1 MTEVCDRCGH
11 VVCQSCKRNPNIG
24 RKCPVCRQEI
34 IGRATTLEKI
44 SERFYKMKTGSD
56 VIIIED
62 QEEEEEEEVE
72 VSPEVPRNTL
82 SASVMEDPI
91 LEMIFTPRRNDL
103 EELLRFVSNIS
114 FLTRNTS

>member
-1 MTEVCDRCGH
+1 
-11 VVCQSCKRNPNIG
+11 
-24 RKCPVCRQEI
+24 
-34 IGRATTLEKI
+34 
-44 SERFYKMKTGSD
+44 MKTGSD

-62 QEEEEEEEVE
+62 QEEEEEEVEVE
-72 VSPEVPRNTL
+72 PEVPRNTV
-82 SASVMEDPI
+82 SASVVEDPI

>member
-1 MTEVCDRCGH
+1 ML
-11 VVCQSCKRNPNIG
+11 CQSCKRNPNIG

-34 IGRATTLEKI
+34 MGRATTLEKI

-56 VIIIED
+56 VVIIDD
-62 QEEEEEEEVE
+62 QEEEEAE
-72 VSPEVPRNTL
+72 PEVPRNTV
-82 SASVMEDPI
+82 SSSVMEDPI

>member
-1 MTEVCDRCGH
+1 ML
-11 VVCQSCKRNPNIG
+11 CQSCKRNPNIG

-34 IGRATTLEKI
+34 MGRATTLEKI

-56 VIIIED
+56 VVIIED
-62 QEEEEEEEVE
+62 QEEEEPEL
-72 VSPEVPRNTL
+72 EVPRNTVSSSL
-82 SASVMEDPI
+82 MEDPI

-114 FLTRNTS
+114 FLTRHTS

>member
-1 MTEVCDRCGH
+1 MRCVRSGH
-11 VVCQSCKRNPNIG
+11 VLCQSCKRNPNIG

-34 IGRATTLEKI
+34 VGRATVLEKM

-56 VIIIED
+56 VVIIED
-62 QEEEEEEEVE
+62 QEEEEEEE
-72 VSPEVPRNTL
+72 PEVARNTTV
-82 SASVMEDPI
+82 SSSVMEDPI
-91 LEMIFTPRRNDL
+91 LEMIFTPRRNDF

>member
-1 MTEVCDRCGH
+1 MI
-11 VVCQSCKRNPNIG
+11 CQSCKRNPTIG

-34 IGRATTLEKI
+34 VGRATVLEKI

-56 VIIIED
+56 VVIIED
-62 QEEEEEEEVE
+62 QEEQEEEE
-72 VSPEVPRNTL
+72 PEVPRNTTV
-82 SASVMEDPI
+82 SSSVMEDPI

-114 FLTRNTS
+114 FLTRPATRVEQ

>member
-1 MTEVCDRCGH
+1 M
-11 VVCQSCKRNPNIG
+11 G

-34 IGRATTLEKI
+34 IGRATILEKI

-56 VIIIED
+56 VVIIED
-62 QEEEEEEEVE
+62 QGEEEDEEE
-72 VSPEVPRNTL
+72 PEVPSNTV
-82 SASVMEDPI
+82 SSSVMEDPI

>member
-1 MTEVCDRCGH
+1 M
-11 VVCQSCKRNPNIG
+11 
-24 RKCPVCRQEI
+24 CRQEI
-34 IGRATTLEKI
+34 IGRATILEKI

-62 QEEEEEEEVE
+62 QEEEEEVVEE
-72 VSPEVPRNTL
+72 PEVPRNTV
-82 SASVMEDPI
+82 SASVVEDPI

>member
-1 MTEVCDRCGH
+1 
-11 VVCQSCKRNPNIG
+11 
-24 RKCPVCRQEI
+24 
-34 IGRATTLEKI
+34 
-44 SERFYKMKTGSD
+44 MKTGSD

-62 QEEEEEEEVE
+62 QEEEEEVVE
-72 VSPEVPRNTL
+72 VPEVPRNTV
-82 SASVMEDPI
+82 SASVVEDPI

>member
-1 MTEVCDRCGH
+1 ML
-11 VVCQSCKRNPNIG
+11 CQSCKRNPNIG

-34 IGRATTLEKI
+34 MGRATTLEKI

-56 VIIIED
+56 VVIIED
-62 QEEEEEEEVE
+62 QEEEEPEL
-72 VSPEVPRNTL
+72 EVPRNTVSSSL
-82 SASVMEDPI
+82 MEDPI

>member
-1 MTEVCDRCGH
+1 ML
-11 VVCQSCKRNPNIG
+11 CQSCKRNPNIG

-34 IGRATTLEKI
+34 MGRATTLEKI

-56 VIIIED
+56 VVIIED
-62 QEEEEEEEVE
+62 QEEEEPEL
-72 VSPEVPRNTL
+72 EVPRNTVSSSL
-82 SASVMEDPI
+82 MDDPI

-114 FLTRNTS
+114 FLTRHTS

>member
-1 MTEVCDRCGH
+1 ML
-11 VVCQSCKRNPNIG
+11 CQSCKRNPNIG

-34 IGRATTLEKI
+34 MGRATTLEKI

-56 VIIIED
+56 VVIIED
-62 QEEEEEEEVE
+62 QEEEEPE
-72 VSPEVPRNTL
+72 PEVPRNTV
-82 SASVMEDPI
+82 SSSVMEDPI

-114 FLTRNTS
+114 FLTRHTS

>member
-1 MTEVCDRCGH
+1 
-11 VVCQSCKRNPNIG
+11 
-24 RKCPVCRQEI
+24 
-34 IGRATTLEKI
+34 
-44 SERFYKMKTGSD
+44 MKTGSD

-62 QEEEEEEEVE
+62 QEEEEEVVEE
-72 VSPEVPRNTL
+72 PEVPRNTV
-82 SASVMEDPI
+82 SASVVEDPI

>member
-1 MTEVCDRCGH
+1 MRYVRSGH
-11 VVCQSCKRNPNIG
+11 VLCQSCKRNPTIG

-34 IGRATTLEKI
+34 IGRATVLEKI

-56 VIIIED
+56 VVIIED
-62 QEEEEEEEVE
+62 QEEEEEEE
-72 VSPEVPRNTL
+72 PEVPRNTTV
-82 SASVMEDPI
+82 SSSVMEDPI

-114 FLTRNTS
+114 FLTRPATRVEQ

>member
-1 MTEVCDRCGH
+1 MTEVCVRYGH

-62 QEEEEEEEVE
+62 QEEEEEVVEE
-72 VSPEVPRNTL
+72 PEVPRNTV
-82 SASVMEDPI
+82 SMVEDPI

-114 FLTRNTS
+114 FLTRHTS

>member
-1 MTEVCDRCGH
+1 ML
-11 VVCQSCKRNPNIG
+11 CQSCKRNPNIG

-34 IGRATTLEKI
+34 MGRATTLEKI

-56 VIIIED
+56 VVIIED
-62 QEEEEEEEVE
+62 QEEEEEE
-72 VSPEVPRNTL
+72 PEVPRNTV
-82 SASVMEDPI
+82 SSSVMEDPI

-114 FLTRNTS
+114 FLTRHTS

>member
-1 MTEVCDRCGH
+1 
-11 VVCQSCKRNPNIG
+11 
-24 RKCPVCRQEI
+24 
-34 IGRATTLEKI
+34 
-44 SERFYKMKTGSD
+44 MKTGSD

-62 QEEEEEEEVE
+62 QEEEEEEVEVE
-72 VSPEVPRNTL
+72 PEVARNTVR
-82 SASVMEDPI
+82 ASVVEDPI

>member
-1 MTEVCDRCGH
+1 
-11 VVCQSCKRNPNIG
+11 
-24 RKCPVCRQEI
+24 
-34 IGRATTLEKI
+34 
-44 SERFYKMKTGSD
+44 MKTGSD

-62 QEEEEEEEVE
+62 QEEEEEVVEE
-72 VSPEVPRNTL
+72 PEVPRNTV
-82 SASVMEDPI
+82 SASMVEDPI

>member
-1 MTEVCDRCGH
+1 MTEVCVRYGH

-62 QEEEEEEEVE
+62 QEEEEEVVEE
-72 VSPEVPRNTL
+72 PEVPRNTV
-82 SASVMEDPI
+82 SASVVEDPI

-114 FLTRNTS
+114 FLTRHTS

>member
-1 MTEVCDRCGH
+1 ML
-11 VVCQSCKRNPNIG
+11 CQSCKRNPNIG

-34 IGRATTLEKI
+34 MGRATTLEKI

-56 VIIIED
+56 VVIIED
-62 QEEEEEEEVE
+62 QEEEEPEL
-72 VSPEVPRNTL
+72 EVPRNTVSSSL
-82 SASVMEDPI
+82 LYDPI

-114 FLTRNTS
+114 FLTRHTS

>member
-1 MTEVCDRCGH
+1 ML
-11 VVCQSCKRNPNIG
+11 CQSCKRNPNIG

-34 IGRATTLEKI
+34 MGRATTLEKI

-56 VIIIED
+56 VVIIDD
-62 QEEEEEEEVE
+62 QEEEE
-72 VSPEVPRNTL
+72 PEVPRNTVSSSL
-82 SASVMEDPI
+82 MEDPI

-114 FLTRNTS
+114 FLTRHTS

>member
-1 MTEVCDRCGH
+1 
-11 VVCQSCKRNPNIG
+11 
-24 RKCPVCRQEI
+24 
-34 IGRATTLEKI
+34 
-44 SERFYKMKTGSD
+44 MKTGSD

-62 QEEEEEEEVE
+62 QEEEEEEVEVE
-72 VSPEVPRNTL
+72 VEPEVARNTVR
-82 SASVMEDPI
+82 ASVVEDPI

>member
-1 MTEVCDRCGH
+1 ML
-11 VVCQSCKRNPNIG
+11 CQSCKRNPNIG

-34 IGRATTLEKI
+34 MGRATTLEKI

-56 VIIIED
+56 VVIIDD
-62 QEEEEEEEVE
+62 QEEEEE
-72 VSPEVPRNTL
+72 PEVPRNTV
-82 SASVMEDPI
+82 SSSVMEDPI

-114 FLTRNTS
+114 FLTRHTS

>member
-1 MTEVCDRCGH
+1 M
-11 VVCQSCKRNPNIG
+11 
-24 RKCPVCRQEI
+24 CRQEI
-34 IGRATTLEKI
+34 IGRATILEKI

-56 VIIIED
+56 VVIIED
-62 QEEEEEEEVE
+62 QGEEEEQEE
-72 VSPEVPRNTL
+72 PEVPRNTV
-82 SASVMEDPI
+82 SSSVMEDPI